1 MIAYLD
7 LVDVW
12 EVARHLDYELTTAKN
27 PAAREIILD
36 EIEVVVPWHALMALA
51 EMRYAMISKQG
62 GRPPCP
68 LATTLRIHFLRQWYS
83 LSD

>member
-12 EVARHLDYELTTAKN
+12 EVALHLDYELTTAKN

-68 LATTLRIHFLRQWYS
+68 LATTLRIHFLQQWYS